1 MAANPS
7 APSSRRSSSRL
18 LAAIAMAGIAV
29 VFVCS
34 GGTTSFLQPPAPTS
48 RRFALGGLAAG
59 ATVSLT
65 RPAWAEEIIRSDPFV
80 GSLQKPGQAWPGGQ
94 CKADVTNVQ
103 DKWKAAILSISKEY
117 LSNPTGEK
125 YKDVAKAAAGELYGY
140 DVGNVLFKPTKA
152 KETPFRVSAEG
163 ALSYFIGYD
172 AIQPAGFK
180 EDKGFAIN
188 AGKGW
193 KEVRFE
199 NSQISCYDG
208 LAFAQG
214 NYFFTDYDSNVAKV
228 EYSFAYQKMPDG
240 KLKIVLHHSSIPFSR

>member
-1 MAANPS
+1 M
-7 APSSRRSSSRL
+7 
-18 LAAIAMAGIAV
+18 
-29 VFVCS
+29 
-34 GGTTSFLQPPAPTS
+34 
-48 RRFALGGLAAG
+48 
-59 ATVSLT
+59 
-65 RPAWAEEIIRSDPFV
+65 
-80 GSLQKPGQAWPGGQ
+80 
-94 CKADVTNVQ
+94 
-103 DKWKAAILSISKEY
+103 
-117 LSNPTGEK
+117 
-125 YKDVAKAAAGELYGY
+125 
-140 DVGNVLFKPTKA
+140 
-152 KETPFRVSAEG
+152 SAEG

-193 KEVRFE
+193 HEVRCE

>member
-1 MAANPS
+1 M
-7 APSSRRSSSRL
+7 
-18 LAAIAMAGIAV
+18 
-29 VFVCS
+29 CS
-34 GGTTSFLQPPAPTS
+34 EGATSFFQAPAPTS
-48 RRFALGGLAAG
+48 RRFALGGLVSGAA
-59 ATVSLT
+59 VSLT
-65 RPAWAEEIIRSDPFV
+65 RPAWAEEIIRSDPFL
-80 GSLQKPGQAWPGGQ
+80 GSLQKQSAGQAWPNGQ

-103 DKWKAAILSISKEY
+103 DKWKAAILKISKEY

-125 YKDVAKAAAGELYGY
+125 YKDVAKEAAGELYGY

-214 NYFFTDYDSNVAKV
+214 NYFFTDFDSKVAKV

-240 KLKIVLHHSSIPFSR
+240 KLKIVLHHSSIPYSG